1 MTNDLMKIG
10 DMVKLELKQSAVVTS
25 KNYSFENALKSAWLT
40 LQETVDR
47 NKRPALEVCTPD
59 SIHNA
64 ILNMAVQGLNPAKKQ
79 CYFVVYG
86 KQLQC
91 IRSYMGAQMT
101 AKMVNPKIAD
111 IRAQIILS
119 NDKFSYVIENG
130 KKVIPEN
137 GHQQNFSSH
146 NNDEIIGA
154 YAVAVDADEK
164 QLYTEIMAIE
174 DIHKSWNQSKMSV
187 FNESGTINQ
196 NSTHAKFTAEMAKRT
211 VINKLCKKIINTSDD
226 SMLLEGYEKT
236 NEDRTNVE
244 IIKNE
249 INEKANKKM
258 LDFEPQPKPDRVEAT
273 DGQCRKIFELER
285 KANRQ
290 EKILETVGAFVN
302 RKIHGLK
309 ELSEKEATEY
319 ITIIENELAEI

>member
-130 KKVIPEN
+130 KKVIPAN
-137 GHQQNFSSH
+137 GHQQNFSSN

-154 YAVAVDADEK
+154 YAMAVDADEK

-187 FNESGTINQ
+187 FNESGAIDQ

-236 NEDRTNVE
+236 NEDRTEVE
-244 IIKNE
+244 VIKDE
-249 INEKANKKM
+249 IKEKANKKM
-258 LDFEPQPKPDRVEAT
+258 LDFKPQPQPDRGEAT
-273 DGQCRKIFELER
+273 DDQCRKIFELEK

-309 ELSEKEATEY
+309 ELTIKEADEY
-319 ITIIENELAEI
+319 IEIITAELDQA